1 MERLVRCSLYYYNT
15 VPASCSFRQYA
26 SKHVREEYAMTHYTV
41 TELNEFC
48 CPLISATDVVRLTEH
63 SSLLIIDV
71 RPQYE

>member
-1 MERLVRCSLYYYNT
+1 MERLVQYSLNYYNI
-15 VPASCSFRQYA
+15 VPPSCTFRQYA

-48 CPLISATDVVRLTEH
+48 CPRISATDVIRLTEH
-63 SSLLIIDV
+63 SSLLIVDV